1 MANKS
6 ALLWEAN
13 DKDIVD
19 NDVVDVD
26 LGPSDQRK
34 IGDVE
39 IRECVETMWVMGQ
52 LDPYTLCL
60 HW

>member
-1 MANKS
+1 MANKK
-6 ALLWEAN
+6 ALSWETK

-34 IGDVE
+34 TGDVE
-39 IRECVETMWVMGQ
+39 IRQCVETM
-52 LDPYTLCL
+52 
-60 HW
+60 